1 MARQSQITLDRAL
14 LFQIDV
20 MDSVTVARPEESTP
34 CEVLI
39 VDKKAV
45 KKRCFVLGGWLPSC
59 TIFPIP
65 GFHLCLLLI
74 MLASTQVPWEPGERV
89 LCGRAS
95 DCENV

>member
-20 MDSVTVARPEESTP
+20 MDSVTVARPEENTP

-45 KKRCFVLGGWLPSC
+45 KTLLCLGCMLFL
-59 TIFPIP
+59 IQ

-74 MLASTQVPWEPGERV
+74 MLASTQVPGEPGERV

-95 DCENV
+95 DCVKRLK